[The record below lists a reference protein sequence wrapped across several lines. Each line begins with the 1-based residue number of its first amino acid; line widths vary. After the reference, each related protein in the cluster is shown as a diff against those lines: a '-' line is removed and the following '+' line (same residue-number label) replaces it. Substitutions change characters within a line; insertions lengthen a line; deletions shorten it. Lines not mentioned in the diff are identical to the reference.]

1 MPKKG
6 RLQKKLVKAIKI
18 LLKKINKKWWYGHER
33 YKNIPEGEKQKLV
46 EYRKYIIKHGK
57 KKP

>member
-1 MPKKG
+1 MLKKG

-18 LLKKINKKWWYGHER
+18 LLKKINKKWWYGYER

-46 EYRKYIIKHGK
+46 EYRKNIIKHGK